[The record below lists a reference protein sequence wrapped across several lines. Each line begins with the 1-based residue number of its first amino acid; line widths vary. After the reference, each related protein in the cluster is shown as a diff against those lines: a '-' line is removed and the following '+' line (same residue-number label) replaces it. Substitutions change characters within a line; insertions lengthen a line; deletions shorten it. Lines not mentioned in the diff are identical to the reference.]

1 MKRYSGLFQHFALEE
16 REFVEKMIDLCEQ
29 VETSYSYRLTA
40 FLHPG
45 QEQIAEKIANYF
57 QLQFF
62 SSKEIVQS
70 EFARVIIAPEYYE
83 LDIRDFQ
90 IIALEVSYPTKFHTL
105 THAQVLG
112 SLLNQV
118 GIRREFLG
126 DIIFQDKIIT
136 ILIDEKLGDI
146 SRTSVSKIAK
156 VPVSLQVRDWTKL
169 SNKLPTDGI
178 PVDVL
183 VSSLRLDKIVA
194 VGFRLSRAN
203 AAKLI
208 ATGQVKVD
216 YSSVTETSKLL
227 DIGQLVSVRKYGRI
241 RLSEFLGFS
250 KQGKL
255 KLRLDII
262 KT

>member
-1 MKRYSGLFQHFALEE
+1 MKKYSGLFQHFTLEE
-16 REFVEKMIDLCEQ
+16 KDFVEKIIDLCEQ
-29 VETSYSYRLTA
+29 VETSYSYRLTP
-40 FLHPG
+40 FLHPAQDKIAG
-45 QEQIAEKIANYF
+45 QIANYF

-62 SSKEIVQS
+62 SSKDIIPS
-70 EFARVIIAPEYYE
+70 EFSRVIIAPDYYL
-83 LDIRDFQ
+83 LDNRDFQ
-90 IIALEVSYPTKFHTL
+90 ITALEVSYPTKFHTL

-126 DIIFQDKIIT
+126 DIIFQDKKIT
-136 ILIDEKLGDI
+136 FMIDEKLGELA
-146 SRTSVSKIAK
+146 RTSVSKISK

-169 SNKLPTDGI
+169 SKVLPADTIPTD
-178 PVDVL
+178 VL
-183 VSSLRLDKIVA
+183 ISSLRLDKIVA
-194 VGFRLSRAN
+194 VAFKLSRAN
-203 AAKLI
+203 ASKLI
-208 ATGQVKVD
+208 SSGQVKVD

-227 DIGQLVSVRKYGRI
+227 DIGQLISVRKYGRV